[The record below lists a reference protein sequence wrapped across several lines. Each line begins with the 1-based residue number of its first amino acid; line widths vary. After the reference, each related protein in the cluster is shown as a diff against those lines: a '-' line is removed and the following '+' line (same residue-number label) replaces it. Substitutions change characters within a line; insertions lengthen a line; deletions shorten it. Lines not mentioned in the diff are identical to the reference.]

1 MGKHSIRFLLATLV
15 FGGLS
20 APIVVEAQ
28 SVIVLGL
35 RSAEGDDELA
45 NNVSGALRNAASR
58 VSGWE
63 LNTREVSL
71 AQMTLA
77 HGCEAADVA
86 CMEAIGSTL
95 GVRLVIYGTVRR
107 TSTSADHDYA
117 VNIFM
122 FDTESGSIT
131 DQITDTI
138 SQVQAD
144 VDDLRP
150 RVQRFIARFSGAEQT
165 GTIRVQVNLASAE
178 VFVDGESLGTTTG
191 GALETTVPVGQH
203 EVEVRAQNHNTFR
216 GTVTVIAD
224 ESVEVEVELIEGD
237 EDEII
242 VAPVIGEPSP
252 GGGGGPNWGAI
263 TSFGVAGVGAVLT
276 VVSWV
281 MINSASSDLQDSRI
295 RVGQELGMLVPRPSN
310 DAIMATDAC
319 QYMRDIADPTTWG
332 DSRSTGISV
341 CDQGALWQTLQYVFI
356 AVAGVG
362 AVAGILFIVL
372 DDDEESPSTV
382 SIRPSFGPGRGSV
395 SASLTF

>member
-252 GGGGGPNWGAI
+252 RGGGGPNWGAI

-295 RVGQELGMLVPRPSN
+295 QVGQELGDMGVPN
-310 DAIMATDAC
+310 DQIIATDAC
-319 QYMRDIADPTTWG
+319 QYMRDNPDPTSWPDG
-332 DSRSTGISV
+332 PSL